1 MGGPDL
7 ILSPHPGGLSC
18 RGPSRPRLCPELR
31 PQCWSRSYRDLGLL
45 LQVSVICML
54 SVYLKLTDCLR
65 PPSMRSLELLSYPAY
80 YMPSRISAGDEGT
93 SGGLAGEGDL
103 PQDIPLAARG
113 HLPSLLRSAP
123 QCLHYN
129 DNVSISC
136 TNHPK

>member
-65 PPSMRSLELLSYPAY
+65 PPSMRSLELLSYPEMTGAKY
-80 YMPSRISAGDEGT
+80 LS
-93 SGGLAGEGDL
+93 
-103 PQDIPLAARG
+103 IPPHFCEKA
-113 HLPSLLRSAP
+113 PFPTLLM
-123 QCLHYN
+123 
-129 DNVSISC
+129 
-136 TNHPK
+136 

>member
-1 MGGPDL
+1 MSICLSVCLSLYAYVFLYVHVSVCLSLYTTSYNLSYMGGPDL

-31 PQCWSRSYRDLGLL
+31 PQCWSRSYRGLGLL

-80 YMPSRISAGDEGT
+80 YMPPLHGVASPQAHSP
-93 SGGLAGEGDL
+93 GLL
-103 PQDIPLAARG
+103 Q
-113 HLPSLLRSAP
+113 
-123 QCLHYN
+123 N
-129 DNVSISC
+129 
-136 TNHPK
+136 

>member
-1 MGGPDL
+1 MYLRQSKYHTTSYNLSYMGGPDL

-80 YMPSRISAGDEGT
+80 YMPSRIV
-93 SGGLAGEGDL
+93 
-103 PQDIPLAARG
+103 
-113 HLPSLLRSAP
+113 
-123 QCLHYN
+123 CW
-129 DNVSISC
+129 
-136 TNHPK
+136 